1 MIKPE
6 KINTHT
12 LYSRYARLQKLA
24 EETIKRYGK
33 LVDPQKNGNPSTNLR
48 DYIAKLDAM
57 MADPRNASKK
67 AQLQAKKSNAQQR
80 LAKAEPEYQDAQQN
94 LPNYIAEQEKLKT
107 ANDVFY
113 APPKKRDEYLYVLDE
128 ETCKHLCHKK
138 TPQNKTQDNTNN
150 TNNTNNCRCTLF
162 GPKEIELTGN
172 QTDALR
178 VWNNNSHIKNISI
191 IDNRSYNKAHRDAI
205 QLIPPKKID
214 PTRKIKIAGK
224 PSQAWMICDQMS
236 GAILENVT
244 IEACRVRSPKGPLQG
259 IFSSDGFFTNLK
271 VLNNDIQ
278 TAGSHSIVFNGM
290 LSGEISGNTLRQVG
304 NKAPAIHLYP
314 ARFGGNQAEEGMA
327 YILGFANES
336 TNFPDQQKYPRLAYD
351 AITERD
357 NTLIDTTGTKAINI
371 INQRDDISETYRW
384 MSFGLED
391 FQYHAFQQEFSTLTF
406 GDYKRDPRYQHE
418 FAKLKAWLQQKIEE
432 FTTGRRVDNGLPAL
446 RAGDEKLL
454 LIGTILQKAFNN
466 AINSNRLDA
475 YSLSN
480 FPETPIRTFT
490 MKQVALKYGKLRP
503 LVALNHMG
511 KNSGKELEKR
521 RKATLKHL
529 LTNAQLNNIK
539 PNPKPDTNTDAATG
553 INDTPDNINTT
564 PKPIEQAPQQAANA
578 LPKSYGDLAGKILV
592 SPRLDQ
598 VGKGDILRFSINTS
612 DYELDDLTLTYFWS
626 LNGTTSNNATFT
638 VNTTNIPSNRAE
650 HIVKVTLY
658 AKQGW
663 TVKKSWAGSAIFSMN
678 KNMGKKT
685 NQATKKPPQS
695 SPQPAQE
702 SQNTNSVDNT
712 TRDKQRELF
721 FSFITAIKQGFNQL
735 TANNKSNKQQK
746 LTNVSRIARLLK
758 SWFSGGKS

>member
-1 MIKPE
+1 MVNPE

-24 EETIKRYGK
+24 EEAIERYGK

-57 MADPRNASKK
+57 MLDPRNATKQ
-67 AQLQAKKSNAQQR
+67 AQLQAKKSSAQQR
-80 LAKAEPEYQDAQQN
+80 LADAKPKYQAAQQN
-94 LPNYIAEQEKLKT
+94 LPNYIAEQERLKT
-107 ANDVFY
+107 TNDVFS
-113 APPKKRDEYLYVLDE
+113 APQKKRDEYLYVLDE
-128 ETCKHLCHKK
+128 ETCQHLC
-138 TPQNKTQDNTNN
+138 NKESTQDQDSTK
-150 TNNTNNCRCTLF
+150 NCRCTLL
-162 GPKEIELTGN
+162 GPKEIELTGD

-178 VWNNNSHIKNISI
+178 VWNNNAHIKNISI
-191 IDNRSYNKAHRDAI
+191 IDNREYNKAHRDAI

-214 PTRKIKIAGK
+214 PSRKIKIAGK
-224 PSQAWMICDQMS
+224 PSQAWIICDQMS
-236 GAILENVT
+236 GAILENAT

-259 IFSSDGFFTNLK
+259 IFSSDGFFTNLN

-327 YILGFANES
+327 YILSFANES
-336 TNFPDQQKYPRLAYD
+336 ARFPDQQKHPRLAYE
-351 AITERD
+351 AVTERD
-357 NTLIDTTGTKAINI
+357 NKLIDSTGTKNI
-371 INQRDDISETYRW
+371 SIVNERDDISETYRW

-406 GDYKRDPRYQHE
+406 GDYKRDPRYQNE
-418 FAKLKAWLQQKIEE
+418 FAKLKAWLQQKITE
-432 FTTGRRVDNGLPAL
+432 FTTGKRVDNGLPAL

-454 LIGTILQKAFNN
+454 LIGNILQKAFNN
-466 AINSNRLDA
+466 AINSNDLDA

-511 KNSGKELEKR
+511 RNSGQELEKR

-529 LTNAQLNNIK
+529 LTSAQLSTIT
-539 PNPKPDTNTDAATG
+539 PNPKPDTDSNSISTTTTIG
-553 INDTPDNINTT
+553 MSDTPQTT
-564 PKPIEQAPQQAANA
+564 EQTAVV

-592 SPRLDQ
+592 SPSLDQ
-598 VGKGDILRFSINTS
+598 VAQGEMLRFSINTS
-612 DYELDDLTLTYFWS
+612 NYDTSGLTLTYFWS
-626 LNGTTSNNATFT
+626 LNGTTSNDAIFIINSADMPT
-638 VNTTNIPSNRAE
+638 NRAE
-650 HIVKVTLY
+650 HIIKITLY

-663 TVKKSWAGSAIFSMN
+663 TVKKSWAGSAIFSMDKKAN
-678 KNMGKKT
+678 KPT
-685 NQATKKPPQS
+685 RILPQS
-695 SPQPAQE
+695 RPLPAQE
-702 SQNTNSVDNT
+702 SKSAQQTNLP
-712 TRDKQRELF
+712 QREQFL
-721 FSFITAIKQGFNQL
+721 SFINAIKNSFRQL
-735 TANNKSNKQQK
+735 TNNNPAKTPQKKSN
-746 LTNVSRIARLLK
+746 LSRIARLLK